1 MWSSLSFIILWREVM
16 EKAYKYRI
24 YPNKTQQ
31 ELIQKTFGCVRFVYN
46 YYLDKRIKAYQENK
60 TSLNYY
66 DCCKDL
72 TNLKKE
78 LEWLREPDKD
88 SLQKSLKDLDEAYKK
103 FFKEHSGFPRFKSKK
118 NHKKSYRTSCT
129 NNNIKFQNNHIKLPK
144 LGWVKTRDTLK
155 SQGRILNATVSQ
167 DPSGKYY
174 CSLCCTDIEIKHLPQ
189 TNNQVGIDLGI
200 KDFAITSDGVK
211 YSNPKYLQQSL
222 NKLAKLQRELSR
234 KTRGGSNWNK
244 TRIKVARQY
253 EKIRNQRQ
261 DFLQKL
267 STELIRE
274 NDIICIEDLNIS
286 EMIQDNR
293 KDMRRNIGDVSWYKF
308 TRQLQY
314 KADWYGRTII
324 KVGRYFAS
332 SQTCSCCGKK
342 FPITK
347 DLGVRQWICPNCKSI
362 LDRDTNA
369 AINIL
374 NEGLKQIA

>member
-1 MWSSLSFIILWREVM
+1 M
-16 EKAYKYRI
+16 ERAYKYRI
-24 YPNKTQQ
+24 YPNKKQQ
-31 ELIQKTFGCVRFVYN
+31 ELIQKTFGCCRFVYN
-46 YYLDKRIKAYQENK
+46 YYLDKRIQAYKDNK

-66 DCCKDL
+66 DCANDL
-72 TNLKKE
+72 TNLKRE
-78 LEWLREPDKD
+78 FEWLKEIDAI
-88 SLQKSLKDLDEAYKK
+88 SLQSSIKDLDNAYQK
-103 FFKEHSGFPRFKSKK
+103 FFKEHSGFPKFKSKK
-118 NHKKSYRTSCT
+118 NHKKSYKSKCI
-129 NNNIKFQNNHIKLPK
+129 NNNIQFQNNHIKLPK
-144 LGWVKTRDTLK
+144 LGWVKTRDK
-155 SQGRILNATVSQ
+155 QMPQGRILNATISQ
-167 DPSGKYY
+167 EPSGKYY
-174 CSLCCTDIEIKHLPQ
+174 VSLCCTNVEIKHLPY

-222 NKLAKLQRELSR
+222 DKLAKLQRELSR
-234 KTRGGSNWNK
+234 KTRGSSNWDK

-286 EMIQDNR
+286 EMIQDNK
-293 KDMRRNIGDVSWYKF
+293 KDMRRNIGDVSWYEF

-314 KADWYGRTII
+314 KADWYGRQVI
-324 KVGRYFAS
+324 KVDRFFAS

-347 DLGVRQWICPNCKSI
+347 DLGVREWICPNCQSV
-362 LDRDTNA
+362 LDRDINA

>member
-1 MWSSLSFIILWREVM
+1 
-16 EKAYKYRI
+16 
-24 YPNKTQQ
+24 
-31 ELIQKTFGCVRFVYN
+31 
-46 YYLDKRIKAYQENK
+46 
-60 TSLNYY
+60 
-66 DCCKDL
+66 
-72 TNLKKE
+72 
-78 LEWLREPDKD
+78 
-88 SLQKSLKDLDEAYKK
+88 K

-129 NNNIKFQNNHIKLPK
+129 NNNIEFQNNHIKLPK
-144 LGWVKTRDTLK
+144 LGWVKTRDTQI
-155 SQGRILNATVSQ
+155 SQGRILNATISQ

-174 CSLCCTDIEIKHLPQ
+174 CSLCCTDIEIKHLPP

-267 STELIRE
+267 STELIKE

-293 KDMRRNIGDVSWYKF
+293 KDMRRNIGDVSWCEF

-314 KADWYGRTII
+314 KADWYGRIII

-332 SQTCSCCGKK
+332 SQICSCCGNK

-362 LDRDTNA
+362 LDRDINA

-374 NEGLKQIA
+374 NKGLKQIA

>member
-1 MWSSLSFIILWREVM
+1 M

-31 ELIQKTFGCVRFVYN
+31 ELIHKTFGCVRFVYN

-72 TNLKKE
+72 TSLKKE

-144 LGWVKTRDTLK
+144 LGWVKTRDAQIL
-155 SQGRILNATVSQ
+155 QGRILNATVSQ

-174 CSLCCTDIEIKHLPQ
+174 CSLCCTDIEIKHLPP

-200 KDFAITSDGVK
+200 KNFAITSDGVK

-244 TRIKVARQY
+244 ARIKVARQY

-267 STELIRE
+267 STELIKE

-293 KDMRRNIGDVSWYKF
+293 KDMRRNIGDVSWCEF

-314 KADWYGRTII
+314 KADWYGRIII

-332 SQTCSCCGKK
+332 SQICSCCGNK

-347 DLGVRQWICPNCKSI
+347 DLGVRKWICPNCKSI
-362 LDRDTNA
+362 LDRDINA

-374 NEGLKQIA
+374 NKGLKQIA

>member
-1 MWSSLSFIILWREVM
+1 M

-31 ELIQKTFGCVRFVYN
+31 ELIQKTFGCVRFIYN

-129 NNNIKFQNNHIKLPK
+129 NNNIEFQNNHIKLPK
-144 LGWVKTRDTLK
+144 LGWVKTRDTQI

-174 CSLCCTDIEIKHLPQ
+174 VSLCCTDIEIKHLPQ

-222 NKLAKLQRELSR
+222 NRLVKLQRKLSR
-234 KTRGGSNWNK
+234 KTRGSSNWNK

-293 KDMRRNIGDVSWYKF
+293 KDMRRNIGDVSWYEF
-308 TRQLQY
+308 ARQLQY

>member
-1 MWSSLSFIILWREVM
+1 M

-72 TNLKKE
+72 TSLKKE

-129 NNNIKFQNNHIKLPK
+129 NNNIEFQNNHIKLPK
-144 LGWVKTRDTLK
+144 LGWVKTRDTQI
-155 SQGRILNATVSQ
+155 SQGRILNATISQ

-174 CSLCCTDIEIKHLPQ
+174 CSLCCTDIEIKHLPP

-253 EKIRNQRQ
+253 EKIRNQRH

-267 STELIRE
+267 STELIKE

-293 KDMRRNIGDVSWYKF
+293 KDMRRNIGDVSWCEF

-314 KADWYGRTII
+314 KADWYGRIII

-347 DLGVRQWICPNCKSI
+347 DLGVRQWTCPNCKSI
-362 LDRDTNA
+362 LDRDINA

>member
-1 MWSSLSFIILWREVM
+1 M

-31 ELIQKTFGCVRFVYN
+31 ELIHKTFGCVRFVYN

-72 TNLKKE
+72 TSLKKE

-129 NNNIKFQNNHIKLPK
+129 NNNIEFQNNHIKLPK
-144 LGWVKTRDTLK
+144 LGWVKTRDTQI
-155 SQGRILNATVSQ
+155 SQGRILNATISQ

-174 CSLCCTDIEIKHLPQ
+174 CSLCCTDIEIKHLPP

-253 EKIRNQRQ
+253 EKIRNQRH

-267 STELIRE
+267 STELIKE

-293 KDMRRNIGDVSWYKF
+293 KDMRRNIGDVSWCEF

-314 KADWYGRTII
+314 KADWYGRIII

-332 SQTCSCCGKK
+332 SQICSCCGNK

-362 LDRDTNA
+362 LDRDINA